1 MSASFPDVITST
13 TFTSVDARLLYR
25 FFDQSDP
32 ITDSV
37 EFSEEQKL
45 AVSGFGVLA
54 NIPNL
59 SRSAARVDPIY
70 REGEDREYAGGET
83 DLAALASQRAT
94 SEEKNG
100 LRMTLYDH

>member
-1 MSASFPDVITST
+1 
-13 TFTSVDARLLYR
+13 
-25 FFDQSDP
+25 
-32 ITDSV
+32 
-37 EFSEEQKL
+37 
-45 AVSGFGVLA
+45 VLA

-100 LRMTLYDH
+100 LRMTLYDHGSNIYGQDPLSLSERAMIMRPLDMLESSMVLKL